1 MLADIRYQI
10 GLVNAT
16 GTSLAGQLPPLLDKR
31 AQELGLDPSRE
42 FQYFQNADVANMSGA
57 APKAIV
63 YFGGANRNTSF
74 DSVVDGRVHEG
85 DVVIPV
91 VPTTT
96 GFSRQVPESLKPVN
110 GMAIPAE
117 ADLPRLTSLV
127 LETLHLMRRRRRVFI
142 SYKRAESE
150 VAATQLYNALDARSF
165 DPFLDT
171 HSIREG
177 DPFQERLWHRMADSD
192 LTILLYT
199 KTVLDSG
206 WVEKELDRADAM
218 GITVLQVIWP
228 RVPRDPRTALF
239 EPLYL
244 EDGDFEKDVLNDR
257 KLKEIVIKTESLRA
271 RSLAAREAKL
281 VKALCGIAA
290 QQNVPFAVQ
299 RTRCVDLCPE
309 SDKFTRVFLGLGVPD
324 AMSFQ
329 EATDPLGSRQPSQTY
344 LMYDPFC
351 VAPYYQKHLDWFDR
365 YSPVKALKPAGVV
378 SWLQGMNCSS

>member
-16 GTSLAGQLPPLLDKR
+16 GSSLAGQLQSLLDGR
-31 AQELGLDPSRE
+31 AQELGLDPGRD
-42 FQYFQNADVANMSGA
+42 FQYFQNADVAAMSGA
-57 APKAIV
+57 APTAIV
-63 YFGGANRNTSF
+63 YFGGASRNTSF
-74 DSVVDGRVHEG
+74 DSMVEQRVHAG

-91 VPTTT
+91 VPTTV
-96 GFSRQVPESLKPVN
+96 GFSGQVPPGLRPVN
-110 GMAIPAE
+110 GMAIPTE
-117 ADLPRLTSLV
+117 ADLPRLASLV

-142 SYKRAESE
+142 SYKRVESQE
-150 VAATQLYNALDARSF
+150 VANQLYNALDARSF

-199 KTVLDSG
+199 DTVLDSG
-206 WVEKELDRADAM
+206 WVKKELDRADAM

-228 RVPRDPRTALF
+228 GVSRDPRTALF

-244 EDGDFEKDVLNDR
+244 DPADFQKDALKDH
-257 KLKEIVIKTESLRA
+257 KLQEIVMKTESLRA
-271 RSLAAREAKL
+271 RSLASREAKL
-281 VKALCGIAA
+281 VKALCGIALE
-290 QQNVPFAVQ
+290 QKIPFAVQ

-309 SDKFTRVFLGLGVPD
+309 SAGFTRVFLGIGVPD

-329 EATDPLGSRQPSQTY
+329 EATESLGSRKPARTF

-351 VAPYYQKHLDWFDR
+351 VAPYYQQHLDWFDL
-365 YSPVKALKPAGVV
+365 YSPVKALKPAGVA
-378 SWLQGMNCSS
+378 SWLQGLSCV